1 MVVSSQEDD
10 PFACFGDDDDDDDD
24 AHSSLVGDV
33 NDGSRDRAL
42 RLMESH
48 KAKEC
53 GEDNNNN
60 NRRRTTNSNTP
71 PTRSQ
76 PANHH
81 HNIPSSNYKDQRL
94 RTSLLPWPEVPPLY
108 MGPMQLL
115 EKNGSSM
122 GRGYVATTDLR
133 PGTCILIE
141 TPIIYGWSTSQSG
154 KRLGLDSVKYILE
167 KENANAIVKC
177 MEELHPR
184 KVQVDAC
191 SLWLF
196 PLFTGEKSCHD
207 SNEMDGAHD
216 DEAGGD
222 ANKNKMSMAPIDK
235 IQIVDMMS
243 EIMMPTINTDDEDV
257 DYNNKNNNDSS
268 MSISINKDPGHH
280 QIQQQVQSLVS
291 YAAQRNIHNTNG
303 SAINCIDIVRLLL
316 ALRYNGFDSGLYL
329 HFSMFNHGE
338 DPNCIKFRPVALLSV
353 EEEEDTA
360 VHYSEARTTRYIRKG
375 EALTLH
381 YLENPR
387 EVSHSTRRRQLWEQH
402 RFDIGGDG
410 DRYGQHLDG
419 EACRAE
425 YLPQD
430 TTRGRCIFES
440 ELIHGEFPNNSV
452 ARVVGGDDENVGSSN
467 ILDIDTHTCH
477 TAVVN
482 DITSNIE
489 KTLDE
494 LEDILLDLRASTTAP
509 SSPKSSKLIHRN
521 KDRKTHTTSSSS
533 SINHYFD
540 QAAALELTIQELITT
555 STSILGNSHHIL
567 LARCR
572 RLHIDVIEVLLA
584 TSLLTERQSN
594 ELMMRFILSS
604 GQLLESQRRRL
615 GSDHPDVARTCQD
628 YCMGIQALLSHAPRR
643 LLLLDVFDEDDREV
657 GETMTKKKTMGRTK
671 KTTRWTLDQWSKME
685 HYCRKEKER
694 IEELYPR
701 DVDGILK
708 SVQKNE

>member
-1 MVVSSQEDD
+1 MVSSQEDD
-10 PFACFGDDDDDDDD
+10 PFACFGDDDDDDGDD
-24 AHSSLVGDV
+24 AAHSSSVGD
-33 NDGSRDRAL
+33 DASRDRAL

-53 GEDNNNN
+53 AEDNNNH
-60 NRRRTTNSNTP
+60 RSTSNSNKL
-71 PTRSQ
+71 PTQSQ
-76 PANHH
+76 TANHH
-81 HNIPSSNYKDQRL
+81 PHNIPSSNYKDQRL
-94 RTSLLPWPEVPPLY
+94 RASLLPWPEVPPMY
-108 MGPMQLL
+108 IGPMHLL

-122 GRGYVATTDLR
+122 GRGYVATTDLP

-141 TPIIYGWSTSQSG
+141 SPIISGWSTSQSG
-154 KRLGLDSVKYILE
+154 KRLGLESVKYILE
-167 KENANAIVKC
+167 KENANAIVQC

-196 PLFTGEKSCHD
+196 PLFPGEKSLHNL
-207 SNEMDGAHD
+207 NETDVAHD
-216 DEAGGD
+216 EEADGD
-222 ANKNKMSMAPIDK
+222 ANKKKTSMKSIDK

-243 EIMMPTINTDDEDV
+243 EIMMPTITTDDDEDKNS
-257 DYNNKNNNDSS
+257 NNYDS
-268 MSISINKDPGHH
+268 SISISTNKNPDHY

-291 YAAQRNIHNTNG
+291 YAAQHNIHNTNG
-303 SAINCIDIVRLLL
+303 SPINCIDIVRLLL
-316 ALRYNGFDSGLYL
+316 TLRYNGFDSGLYL

-338 DPNCIKFRPVALLSV
+338 DPNCIKFRPVL
-353 EEEEDTA
+353 EEDNTA
-360 VHYSEARTTRYIRKG
+360 AHYSEARTTRYIRKG

-410 DRYGQHLDG
+410 DTYGKYLDG
-419 EACRAE
+419 EACTPG
-425 YLPQD
+425 YLLHD
-430 TTRGRCIFES
+430 TMRGRYIFES
-440 ELIHGEFPNNSV
+440 ELIHGEFPNSV
-452 ARVVGGDDENVGSSN
+452 ARGVVGEDDDNVGSSSN
-467 ILDIDTHTCH
+467 ILDFDSHTCQ
-477 TAVVN
+477 TAVV
-482 DITSNIE
+482 DDVTSNIE
-489 KTLDE
+489 NTLDE

-509 SSPKSSKLIHRN
+509 SSSKSSESMHRN
-521 KDRKTHTTSSSS
+521 KDRKTRFKSSST

-540 QAAALELTIQELITT
+540 QAAALELTIGELITT
-555 STSILGNSHHIL
+555 STSILGNNYHIL

-572 RLHIDVIEVLLA
+572 RLHVDVIEVLLA

-604 GQLLESQRRRL
+604 QQLLISQRRRL
-615 GSDHPDVARTCQD
+615 GPDHPDVARTCQD

-643 LLLLDVFDEDDREV
+643 LLLLDVLDEDNKEG
-657 GETMTKKKTMGRTK
+657 GETMTTKKMGRTK

-685 HYCRKEKER
+685 HYCRMEKKR

-701 DVDGILK
+701 DADDILK
-708 SVQKNE
+708 SVQRDE